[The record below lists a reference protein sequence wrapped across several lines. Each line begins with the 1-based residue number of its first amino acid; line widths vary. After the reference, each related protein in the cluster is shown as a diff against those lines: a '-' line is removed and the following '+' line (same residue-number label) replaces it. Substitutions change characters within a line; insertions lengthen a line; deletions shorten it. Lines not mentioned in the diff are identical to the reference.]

1 MIFHLQALHAIWFF
15 SLQSKYNILQ
25 IINIWDPAFFATTC
39 TCWIYDLNDVA
50 CTVDRYDLKYKPLFI
65 EVSQTKILKIVK
77 HSFSSLFVQTVLA
90 PYTVLTHAEGFSKN
104 SFSSA
109 VSVPFLCLLW

>member
-1 MIFHLQALHAIWFF
+1 M
-15 SLQSKYNILQ
+15 
-25 IINIWDPAFFATTC
+25 
-39 TCWIYDLNDVA
+39 
-50 CTVDRYDLKYKPLFI
+50 DRYDLKYKPLFT

-109 VSVPFLCLLW
+109 VSVPFSAFYDNKEFLERFPASQNIIFHY